1 MTITRLP
8 IDANAAILQL
18 EGGDLLIN
26 LAEDFDVITE
36 VEIVNGQGA
45 SLNLHPADLGDL
57 LAALLAPE
65 ALAAAGLTHLA
76 SQAAQFRGALC
87 AG

>member
-8 IDANAAILQL
+8 IDANAATLQIE
-18 EGGDLLIN
+18 EGDVLIN
-26 LAEDFDVITE
+26 LGEDLSMITE
-36 VEIVNGQGA
+36 VEIVNSQGA
-45 SLNLHPADLGDL
+45 SLALYPADLGDL

-65 ALAAAGLTHLA
+65 ALAAAGLTHIE

-87 AG
+87 AA